1 MENWT
6 NRDGTKTLAVLL
18 VALFALAIAGCT
30 QRNNPEAQA
39 TATAEMVAAA
49 EAQRALAG
57 TAWDVAYLFEPDE
70 QVALV
75 PGTRL
80 TTNFLAD
87 RYAGSSGCNW
97 YLGVFSVDASTLL
110 LYPPAQTQIV
120 CAEEPVNQ
128 QEALFISTM
137 ANTIA
142 YAFEGDQLVA
152 YTSENQRLITYN
164 PAEPVPFEGTQW
176 SVKFLADDGEAVA
189 AASAT
194 AVTARFEAGRLTGF
208 GGCND
213 YEAIYTVDGATMT
226 IGEIAAGSTV
236 CSDPAAV
243 MEQEAVFLASLPT
256 TAAYEQV
263 GGMLLL
269 FDANGEP
276 ILMLGTP

>member
-1 MENWT
+1 MTTRDAT
-6 NRDGTKTLAVLL
+6 NSLTLLL
-18 VALFALAIAGCT
+18 AALLALLAAGCVA
-30 QRNNPEAQA
+30 RNDPEAQS
-39 TATAEMVAAA
+39 TATAEMVAAV

-57 TAWDVAYLFEPDE
+57 TAWDVAYFFEPDE

-97 YLGVFSVDASTLL
+97 YLGVYSVDAGTLL

-128 QEALFISTM
+128 QEAMFTSTM

-142 YAFEGDQLVA
+142 YAFEGEQLVA

-164 PAEPVPFEGTQW
+164 PAQPVPFEGTQW
-176 SVKFLADDGEAVA
+176 SVKFMADNGEAVA
-189 AASAT
+189 AAPAT
-194 AVTARFEAGRLTGF
+194 TVTARFDAGRLTGF

-213 YEAIYTVDGATMT
+213 YETTYTVDGSAMT

-236 CSDPAAV
+236 CSEPAEV
-243 MEQEAVFLASLPT
+243 MEQEAFFLATLPT
-256 TAAYEQV
+256 TVAYEQV

-269 FDANGEP
+269 FDAAGEP
-276 ILMLGTP
+276 TVMLGAP